1 MDFLFDSLPIAWY
14 HWTMDDK
21 VSQALSVLEKFIH
34 LYKADD
40 EWIDAHA
47 EFYHSPETFM
57 LANLRSRRMNAFYL
71 SNEDLCN
78 EADAALDVVL
88 KFLYKEHR
96 KPKAERDRASVKVVG
111 SVCYKAFTIFGA
123 EQYSPKRLF
132 QYALAHYLA
141 MKKKHWI
148 SNGGSS
154 PDKLKSGWVRWEIAE
169 VLHPR
174 ARVGGKID
182 TQTKKMERAL
192 AAAKSGSDSELIERI
207 TYTLKEIEKFEK
219 STNIVQWS
227 EKFLILME
235 SFMKDMRLGRIS
247 HSKHELLIDSGHPD
261 YPATITDPDH
271 ISTLLIDASDR
282 VQQELKSF
290 RGLQILPE
298 VTVLSD
304 TLKKVSFRPV
314 ERLD

>member
-1 MDFLFDSLPIAWY
+1 
-14 HWTMDDK
+14 MDDK
-21 VSQALSVLEKFIH
+21 VSQALSVLDKFIH
-34 LYKADD
+34 LYKVDD
-40 EWIDAHA
+40 EWIHRHA
-47 EFYHSPETFM
+47 EFYHSPETLL

-78 EADAALDVVL
+78 EADAALDVIL

-123 EQYSPKRLF
+123 EQYSPRRLF

-192 AAAKSGSDSELIERI
+192 DSAERIADKELSDKI
-207 TYTLKEIEKFEK
+207 TYTLKEIEKFEQ
-219 STNIVQWS
+219 SENSAQWA

-235 SFMKDMRLGRIS
+235 SFMKNMQLGKIS

-261 YPATITDPDH
+261 YPATITAPDH
-271 ISTLLIDASDR
+271 ISALLIAAADKA
-282 VQQELKSF
+282 QQELKSF

-298 VTVLSD
+298 VTVLSP
-304 TLKKVSFRPV
+304 TLKKVSFRPAV
-314 ERLD
+314 R